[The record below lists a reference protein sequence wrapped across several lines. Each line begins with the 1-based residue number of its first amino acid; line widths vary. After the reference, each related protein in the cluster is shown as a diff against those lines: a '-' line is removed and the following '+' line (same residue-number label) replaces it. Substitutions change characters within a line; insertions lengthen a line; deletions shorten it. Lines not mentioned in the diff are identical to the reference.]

1 MLVIRAETAGFCMGV
16 DLALRKLD
24 RLVAGAEGAPI
35 YTLGPIIH
43 NPQVLE
49 EYAAKGVQ
57 TASSPDEI
65 PSGSQVVIRAHGI
78 PKEVEQAL
86 RERGMTIVDATC
98 PKVKRA
104 QVLIAEEAGKGRR
117 LLLFGEDDHP
127 EVKGLL
133 SYAGSDAVVFES
145 LEALEQLDFGEISGS
160 ECFLAAQTTQDRVV
174 FEKVVELLQSRCLDL
189 PVLHTICDAT
199 RERQQEALDVA
210 EEVEAMV
217 VVGGFTSGNTR
228 RLVDVAREQGVYCVH
243 VETPEQLPF
252 EKLLKYATIGLTGG
266 ASTPKRL
273 IDAIEQRLRELDA
286 EQ

>member
-1 MLVIRAETAGFCMGV
+1 MQVIRAETAGFCMGV

-24 RLVAGAEGAPI
+24 RVVIADEGCTI
-35 YTLGPIIH
+35 FTLGPIIH

-57 TASSPDEI
+57 TAQSADAI
-65 PSGSQVVIRAHGI
+65 PAGSTVVIRAHGV
-78 PKEVEQAL
+78 PRDVEQQL
-86 RERGMTIVDATC
+86 RGQGMEIVDATC

-104 QVLIAEEAGKGRR
+104 QVLIGEQTAKGRR
-117 LLLFGEDDHP
+117 LLLFGEAEHP
-127 EVKGLL
+127 EVKGLR
-133 SYAGSDAVVFES
+133 SYATKDSIVFES
-145 LEALEQLDFGEISGS
+145 LQSLKEQNIEDMKQG
-160 ECFLAAQTTQDRVV
+160 ECFLAAQTTQDRVA
-174 FEKVVELLQSRCLDL
+174 FEAVIEYLQQRCPDM

-210 EEVEAMV
+210 GKVDAMV

-228 RLVDVAREQGVYCVH
+228 RLVDVAREKGVFCVH

-252 EKLLKYATIGLTGG
+252 EKLQKFATIGLTGG

-273 IDAIEQRLRELDA
+273 IDAIEQSLRQMDA